1 MNDIEDILIRK
12 SKKGD
17 IDAFEE
23 LIRNYQKKSYNIS
36 LKMLKNPE
44 DAMDVSQEALIKVY
58 KSIKNFENKSSFS
71 TWMYRIVVNTCL
83 DFIKKNKKNLLYLD
97 KPIETEEGNIKM
109 EVIDD
114 YNTPENILE
123 KKLTKKLVR
132 DSINMLKD
140 EYKSII
146 ILRDMEGFSY
156 EEISKILDIPI
167 GTVKS
172 RIKRARDNLKIII
185 INSEQYFEN
194 LV

>member
-1 MNDIEDILIRK
+1 MNDIEDILIKK

-23 LIRNYQKKSYNIS
+23 LIGNYQKKSYNIA

-58 KSIKNFENKSSFS
+58 KSIKKFENKSSFS

-83 DFIKKNKKNLLYLD
+83 DFIKKDKKNLLYLD

-114 YNTPENILE
+114 YNTPENLLE
-123 KKLTKKLVR
+123 KKLTKKLVK

-156 EEISKILDIPI
+156 EEISKILEIPI